1 MDNAEWE
8 KLSGVVV
15 VIDTNSQFVYLG
27 TLDRVADNFLVLK
40 DVDVH
45 DRSETPSTKEEYIIN
60 CKKFGI
66 KPNRREVLVR
76 KELVVSVSK
85 LDDVVLY

>member
-1 MDNAEWE
+1 MDNVEWE
-8 KLSGVVV
+8 KLAGVVV

-27 TLDRVADNFLVLK
+27 TLSRVADNFLMLK

-60 CKKFGI
+60 CKRFGV
-66 KPNRREVLVR
+66 KPNRREVSIR